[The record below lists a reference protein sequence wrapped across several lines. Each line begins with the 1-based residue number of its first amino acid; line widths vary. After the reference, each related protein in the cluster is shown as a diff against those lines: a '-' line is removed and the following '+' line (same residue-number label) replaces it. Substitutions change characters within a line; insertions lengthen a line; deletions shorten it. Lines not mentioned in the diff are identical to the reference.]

1 MSIRLPEELEVEVY
15 RCFRCGYCRAQCP
28 IFKVKQNE
36 SWNTRGRMILI
47 RSLIEGN
54 LNASSSVL
62 DRLYCCSLCKAC
74 ETSCPAVVRLSDV
87 YERVREGLVELK
99 LGPLERHQR
108 IARDILAEGNP
119 FRQPRAERS
128 SSYQCKGPR
137 EAEALFFVGCVSA
150 YRKPSIVQSVEKILT
165 STETDYT
172 TLGAQEL
179 CCGSVL
185 MRTGQTRAAEKLAR
199 QNTRMFKELGVQKIL
214 TVCPGCYLTLKVDY
228 PKLVKDFPFE
238 VVHIS
243 EFLSQLLEIGKLQLT
258 KQVGLKV
265 TYHDPCHIGRR
276 FNLYEPPRTVLSS
289 IPGLKLV
296 EMSRSRENAQCCG
309 AGGGVKSAFSDTALK
324 IGVSRMEEAAQ
335 TKADLLVT
343 SCPFC
348 CVNLGDASRQAQLL
362 PVSDLT
368 EIVAEAI

>member
-47 RSLIEGN
+47 KSLIEGH
-54 LNASSSVL
+54 LNVNSPVL
-62 DRLYCCSLCKAC
+62 NRLYACSLCKAC
-74 ETSCPAVVRLSDV
+74 ETSCPSVIRLYDV
-87 YERVREGLVELK
+87 YERVREELVERK
-99 LGPLERHQR
+99 LAPLDDHKR
-108 IARDILAEGNP
+108 IAGNILAEGNP
-119 FRQPRAERS
+119 FGSPRAERA
-128 SSYQCKGPR
+128 SSYQRKNPCR
-137 EAEALFFVGCVSA
+137 AEVLYFVGCVPS
-150 YRKPSIVQSVEKILT
+150 YRRPSIVKSVEKILNAAGV
-165 STETDYT
+165 EYT
-172 TLGAQEL
+172 TLGTQEL

-185 MRTGQTRAAEKLAR
+185 MRTGQTRTVRELAQ
-199 QNTRMFKELGVQKIL
+199 QNTRNFKELGVKKIL

-228 PKLVKDFPFE
+228 PRLVEDFPFE

-243 EFLSQLLEIGKLQLT
+243 EFLHQLLQTGKLQLT
-258 KQVGLKV
+258 KRIGLKV

-276 FNLYEPPRTVLSS
+276 FNLYESPRNVLSS
-289 IPGLKLV
+289 IPGLNLV
-296 EMSRSRENAQCCG
+296 EMPRNRQNARCCG
-309 AGGGVKSAFSDTALK
+309 AGGGVKSAFSDVALK
-324 IGVSRMEEAAQ
+324 IGTLRMEEAAQ

-348 CVNLGDASRQAQLL
+348 CLNLDQASRQAQLL

-368 EIVAEAI
+368 EIIAEAL

>member
-1 MSIRLPEELEVEVY
+1 
-15 RCFRCGYCRAQCP
+15 
-28 IFKVKQNE
+28 
-36 SWNTRGRMILI
+36 
-47 RSLIEGN
+47 
-54 LNASSSVL
+54 
-62 DRLYCCSLCKAC
+62 
-74 ETSCPAVVRLSDV
+74 
-87 YERVREGLVELK
+87 
-99 LGPLERHQR
+99 
-108 IARDILAEGNP
+108 
-119 FRQPRAERS
+119 
-128 SSYQCKGPR
+128 
-137 EAEALFFVGCVSA
+137 
-150 YRKPSIVQSVEKILT
+150 
-165 STETDYT
+165 
-172 TLGAQEL
+172 
-179 CCGSVL
+179 VL
-185 MRTGQTRAAEKLAR
+185 MRTGQTSTVEKLAQ

-228 PKLVKDFPFE
+228 PKLIKDFPFE

-243 EFLSQLLEIGKLQLT
+243 EFLRQLLQTGRLRLT
-258 KQVGLKV
+258 KRVGLKV

-296 EMSRSRENAQCCG
+296 EMPRNRENARCCG

-324 IGVSRMEEAAQ
+324 IGISRMEEAAQ

-348 CVNLGDASRQAQLL
+348 CINLGDASRQAQLL

>member
-1 MSIRLPEELEVEVY
+1 MNIWMPEELEVEVY

-36 SWNTRGRMILI
+36 SWNARGRIILI
-47 RSLIEGN
+47 KSLIEGN
-54 LNASSSVL
+54 LNASRSVL

-74 ETSCPAVVRLSDV
+74 ETSCPAVVRLTEI
-87 YERVREGLVELK
+87 YERIREGLVELK
-99 LGPLERHQR
+99 LGPLERHER
-108 IARDILAEGNP
+108 IARDILAQGNP
-119 FRQPRAERS
+119 FRQPKVERS
-128 SSYQCKGPR
+128 FSYLCKGPR
-137 EAEALFFVGCVSA
+137 EAEVLFFVGCVSA

-165 STETDYT
+165 STEIDYT

-185 MRTGQTRAAEKLAR
+185 MRTGQNRAVEKLAE
-199 QNTRMFKELGVQKIL
+199 QNTRMFKEFGVQKIL

-238 VVHIS
+238 VIHIS
-243 EFLSQLLEIGKLQLT
+243 EFLYQLLQKGKLRLT

-276 FNLYEPPRTVLSS
+276 FNMYESPRTVLSS
-289 IPGLKLV
+289 ISGLKLV
-296 EMSRSRENAQCCG
+296 EMPRNRENARCCG

-324 IGVSRMEEAAQ
+324 IGVARMEEAAQ

-348 CVNLGDASRQAQLL
+348 CINLGDASRQAQLL